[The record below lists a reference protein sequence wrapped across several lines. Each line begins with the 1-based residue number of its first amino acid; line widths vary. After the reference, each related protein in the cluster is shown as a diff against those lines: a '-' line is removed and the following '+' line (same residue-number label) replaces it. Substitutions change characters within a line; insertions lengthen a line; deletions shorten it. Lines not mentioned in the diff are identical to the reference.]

1 LKFSGKTVTAIVEFP
16 ANQILLVKRR
26 TAVFKG
32 YWALPGGGVNA
43 GETAEQAIIREV
55 EEETGL
61 RVEIVRKIGEYR
73 ESGVQAGIEYDYYPT
88 CFLVKPIGGE
98 IRKQEKE
105 IEDIKLIN
113 LKGVPEKLAFEHS
126 SMIKD
131 YASTKTSG

>member
-1 LKFSGKTVTAIVEFP
+1 MKFSGKTVTAIVEFP
-16 ANQILLVKRR
+16 ANRILLIKRG

-32 YWALPGGGVNA
+32 YWALPGGRVNA
-43 GETAEQAIIREV
+43 GETARQAIIREV

-61 RVEIVRKIGEYR
+61 RVEILRKIGEYH
-73 ESGVQAGIEYDYYPT
+73 ESGVQGGIEYDYYPT

-105 IEDIKLIN
+105 IEEVKVIDLEEI
-113 LKGVPEKLAFEHS
+113 PEKLAFEHS

-131 YASTKTSG
+131 YASGKTSG

>member
-1 LKFSGKTVTAIVEFP
+1 MKFSGKTVTAIVEFP
-16 ANQILLVKRR
+16 ANRILLIKRG

-32 YWALPGGGVNA
+32 YWALPGGRVNA
-43 GETAEQAIIREV
+43 GETARQAIIREV

-61 RVEIVRKIGEYR
+61 RVEILRKIGEYH
-73 ESGVQAGIEYDYYPT
+73 ESGVQGGIEYDYYPT

-105 IEDIKLIN
+105 IEEVKVIDLEEI
-113 LKGVPEKLAFEHS
+113 PEKLAFEHS

-131 YASTKTSG
+131 YASGKLTS

>member
-1 LKFSGKTVTAIVEFP
+1 MKFSGNTVTAIVEFP
-16 ANQILLVKRR
+16 VNQILLVKRK

-43 GETAEQAIIREV
+43 GETSEQAVIREV

-73 ESGVQAGIEYDYYPT
+73 ERGIQAGIEYDYYPT

-98 IRKQEKE
+98 IRKQERE

-113 LKGVPEKLAFEHS
+113 LERVPKELAFEHS
-126 SMIKD
+126 SMIND
-131 YASTKTSG
+131 YASAKTLG